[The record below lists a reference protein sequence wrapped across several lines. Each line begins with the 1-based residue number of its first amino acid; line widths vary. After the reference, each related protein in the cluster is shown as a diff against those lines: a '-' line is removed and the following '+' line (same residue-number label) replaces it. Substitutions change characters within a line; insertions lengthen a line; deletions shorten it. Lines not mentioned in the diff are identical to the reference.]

1 MVLRYDEIIRQLA
14 ETTMKRKTCAV
25 IHTFS
30 VQRRVLKELGRSD
43 FLVRVTGGDEASKA
57 SEQICPFSFSP

>member
-1 MVLRYDEIIRQLA
+1 MVLRYDEIIGQLA

-57 SEQICPFSFSP
+57 SEQ